1 MDCVPSFPHSPGLKT
16 EKQKRLRSKCSK
28 FTEKVCIR
36 ERADKPTN
44 EVGRAQ
50 LKITQ
55 DGQAISSVRKEH
67 FLGQI
72 SMEVQQ
78 TLLRRQHQSV
88 LSPAFPWWN
97 WRQERQQQVT
107 IAAHVTFAKRKNNKK
122 NGVLNSKTW
131 HTLRVNFQ
139 NLLLPSAEGQN
150 N

>member
-1 MDCVPSFPHSPGLKT
+1 
-16 EKQKRLRSKCSK
+16 
-28 FTEKVCIR
+28 
-36 ERADKPTN
+36 
-44 EVGRAQ
+44 
-50 LKITQ
+50 
-55 DGQAISSVRKEH
+55 
-67 FLGQI
+67 
-72 SMEVQQ
+72 MEVQQ

-107 IAAHVTFAKRKNNKK
+107 IAAHVTFAKIKNNKK